1 MMDCFI
7 LDQHTVDEIVMMD
20 CFILDQHTVAEL
32 GFYIAMLLKQKSKD
46 RHVVPL
52 RHSIHT
58 QSQAVFAFSLMLCL

>member
-1 MMDCFI
+1 
-7 LDQHTVDEIVMMD
+7 MMD

-32 GFYIAMLLKQKSKD
+32 GFYIAILLKQKSKD